1 MSAKVRFAPS
11 PTGQLHVGNARTAL
25 LNALFC
31 RRAQGTFLLRFDD
44 TDAGRSREEF
54 ARAIAADLQWMGI
67 TWQAEMRQS
76 ERIERYRAA
85 FQRLVAGGFV
95 YPCYET
101 PDELEFKRKRL
112 LAQRRPPLYDRAAL
126 ALSSG
131 EQAALEAAGRVPYWR
146 LKLPAAEI
154 GWEDLVRGPARIRA
168 DSMSDPILI
177 RADGTFLYML
187 PSTVDDIELGITHV
201 IRGEDHV
208 PNTAVQI
215 VLCQALGGTPPEY
228 AHVPL
233 LTDRA
238 GQGLSKRLG
247 SLTLAS
253 LRAEGIEPMALNGF
267 LATLGTGIAP
277 SPARSLDDLAEDFA
291 LGRLAGA
298 AAKFDDEQLRRFN
311 ERFVHELPY
320 EQAAPTLQALGL
332 ERADARFWLAV
343 RDNLH
348 RIGEAAYWYEVCFG
362 DIETRPGA
370 DAFTT
375 EAAALLPPEP
385 WTAATWGDWVTQLKS
400 STGRRGR
407 DLFQPLRF
415 ALTGRTDGPELKALL
430 PLIGRARAQ
439 QRLQGTVS

>member
-1 MSAKVRFAPS
+1 MTARVRFAPS

-31 RRAQGTFLLRFDD
+31 RREAGTFILRFDD
-44 TDAGRSREEF
+44 TDAERSREEF
-54 ARAIAADLQWMGI
+54 ARAIAADLEWMGI
-67 TWQAEMRQS
+67 GWQLLVRQS
-76 ERIERYRAA
+76 DRVERYKAA
-85 FQRLVAGGFV
+85 FARLVQGGFV

-101 PDELEFKRKRL
+101 QDELEFKRRRL
-112 LAQRRPPLYDRAAL
+112 LARRQPPLYDRAAL
-126 ALSSG
+126 SLSAAAR
-131 EQAALEAAGRVPYWR
+131 AALQAEGRVPYWR

-154 GWEDLVRGPARIRA
+154 AWEDLVRGPTRIRA

-187 PSTVDDIELGITHV
+187 PSTVDDIELGVTHV

-215 VLCQALGGTPPEY
+215 VLCQALGGTPPHY

-253 LRAEGIEPMALNGF
+253 LRAEGIEPMALNTF
-267 LATLGTGIAP
+267 LATLGTGIALQ
-277 SPARSLDDLAEDFA
+277 PALSLEDLANDFE

-311 ERFVHELPY
+311 ERFVHEMSY
-320 EQAAPTLQALGL
+320 DQAAPKLKALGL
-332 ERADARFWLAV
+332 ERADEAFWFAV

-348 RIGEAAYWYEVCFG
+348 QIGEAAYWYEVCFG
-362 DIETRPGA
+362 NIDVDRDKEG
-370 DAFTT
+370 FTAQ
-375 EAAALLPPEP
+375 AAALLPPEP
-385 WTAATWGDWVTQLKS
+385 WTAATWSDWVTRLKS
-400 STGRRGR
+400 TTGRRGR
-407 DLFQPLRF
+407 DLFQPLRC

-430 PLIGRARAQ
+430 PLIGRAKAQ
-439 QRLQGTVS
+439 QRLQGTGP

>member
-1 MSAKVRFAPS
+1 MTARVRFAPS

-31 RRAQGTFLLRFDD
+31 LRETGTFILRFDD
-44 TDAGRSREEF
+44 TDAERSREEF
-54 ARAIAADLQWMGI
+54 ARAIAADLEWMGI
-67 TWQAEMRQS
+67 GWQLLVRQS
-76 ERIERYRAA
+76 DRIERYKAA
-85 FQRLVAGGFV
+85 FARLVQGGFV

-101 PDELEFKRKRL
+101 QDELEFKRRRL
-112 LAQRRPPLYDRAAL
+112 LARRQPPLYDRAAL
-126 ALSSG
+126 SLSAAAR
-131 EQAALEAAGRVPYWR
+131 AALQAEGRAPYWR

-154 GWEDLVRGPARIRA
+154 AWEDLVRGPTRIRA

-187 PSTVDDIELGITHV
+187 PSTVDDIELGVTHV

-215 VLCQALGGTPPEY
+215 VLCQALGGTPPHY

-253 LRAEGIEPMALNGF
+253 LRAEGIEPMALNTF
-267 LATLGTGIAP
+267 LATLGTGIALQ
-277 SPARSLDDLAEDFA
+277 PALSLEDLANDFE

-311 ERFVHELPY
+311 ERFVHEMSY
-320 EQAAPTLQALGL
+320 DQAAPKLKALGL
-332 ERADARFWLAV
+332 ERADEAFWFAV

-348 RIGEAAYWYEVCFG
+348 RIGDAAYWYEVCFG
-362 DIETRPGA
+362 NIDVDRDKEG
-370 DAFTT
+370 FTAQ
-375 EAAALLPPEP
+375 AAALLPPEP
-385 WTAATWGDWVTQLKS
+385 WTDGTWGDWVTRLKS
-400 STGRRGR
+400 TTGRRGR
-407 DLFQPLRF
+407 ELFQPLRC

-430 PLIGRARAQ
+430 PLIGRAKAQ
-439 QRLQGTVS
+439 QRLQGTGS

>member
-31 RRAQGTFLLRFDD
+31 RREHGTFILRFDD
-44 TDAGRSREEF
+44 TDAERSRAEF
-54 ARAIAADLQWMGI
+54 ARAIAADLTWMGI
-67 TWQAEMRQS
+67 TWQAEVRQS
-76 ERIERYRAA
+76 ERIERYKAA
-85 FQRLVAGGFV
+85 FARLVQEGSV

-101 PDELEFKRKRL
+101 QEELEFKRRRL
-112 LAQRRPPLYDRAAL
+112 LARRQPPLYDRAAL
-126 ALSSG
+126 SLTAT
-131 EQAALEAAGRVPYWR
+131 ERAALQAEGRVPYWR

-154 GWEDLVRGPARIRA
+154 AWEDLVRGPSRIRA

-215 VLCQALGGTPPEY
+215 VLCRALGGTPPHY

-247 SLTLAS
+247 SLTLQS
-253 LRAEGIEPMALNGF
+253 LRAGGIEPMALNAF
-267 LATLGTGIAP
+267 LATLGTGIALR
-277 SPARSLDDLAEDFA
+277 PALSLDDLADDFE

-320 EQAAPTLQALGL
+320 DQAAPKLNALGL
-332 ERADARFWLAV
+332 ERADEAFWLAV

-348 RIGEAAYWYEVCFG
+348 QIGEAAYWHQVCFG
-362 DIETRPGA
+362 DIEAHR
-370 DAFTT
+370 DEEAFTA

-385 WTAATWGDWVTQLKS
+385 WTAATWSDWITQLKS
-400 STGRRGR
+400 ATGRRGR
-407 DLFQPLRF
+407 DLFQPLRC
-415 ALTGRTDGPELKALL
+415 ALTGRADGPELKALL
-430 PLIGRARAQ
+430 PLIGRAKAQ
-439 QRLQGTVS
+439 QRLQGTGP

>member
-1 MSAKVRFAPS
+1 MTARVRFAPS

-31 RRAQGTFLLRFDD
+31 RRETGTFILRFDD
-44 TDAGRSREEF
+44 TDAERSREEF
-54 ARAIAADLQWMGI
+54 ARAIAADLEWMGI
-67 TWQAEMRQS
+67 GWQLQVRQS
-76 ERIERYRAA
+76 ERIERYKAA
-85 FQRLVAGGFV
+85 FARLVQGGFV

-101 PDELEFKRKRL
+101 QDELEFKRRRL
-112 LAQRRPPLYDRAAL
+112 LARRQPPLYDRAAL
-126 ALSSG
+126 SLSAAAR
-131 EQAALEAAGRVPYWR
+131 AALQAEGRVPYWR
-146 LKLPAAEI
+146 LKLPAAEV
-154 GWEDLVRGPARIRA
+154 GWEDLVRGPTRIRA

-187 PSTVDDIELGITHV
+187 PSTVDDIELGVTHV

-215 VLCQALGGTPPEY
+215 VLCQALGGTPPHY

-253 LRAEGIEPMALNGF
+253 LRAEGIEPMALNAF
-267 LATLGTGIAP
+267 LATLGTGIALR
-277 SPARSLDDLAEDFA
+277 PALSLDDLAGDFE

-311 ERFVHELPY
+311 ERFVHEMSY
-320 EQAAPTLQALGL
+320 DQAAPKLKSLGL
-332 ERADARFWLAV
+332 ERADEAFWLAV
-343 RDNLH
+343 RDNL
-348 RIGEAAYWYEVCFG
+348 RQIGEATYWYEVCFG
-362 DIETRPGA
+362 NIDVDRDKEG
-370 DAFTT
+370 FTAQ
-375 EAAALLPPEP
+375 AAALLPPEP
-385 WTAATWGDWVTQLKS
+385 WTAATWSDWVSRLKS
-400 STGRRGR
+400 TTGRRGR
-407 DLFQPLRF
+407 ELFQPLRC

-430 PLIGRARAQ
+430 PLIGRAKAQ
-439 QRLQGTVS
+439 QRLQGTGS

>member
-1 MSAKVRFAPS
+1 MSVHVRFAPS

-31 RRAQGTFLLRFDD
+31 RRARGTFTLRFDD
-44 TDAGRSREEF
+44 TDQERSRDEF
-54 ARAIAADLQWMGI
+54 ARAIAADLAWMGI
-67 TWQAEMRQS
+67 AWQAEVRQS

-85 FQRLVAGGFV
+85 FERLVAGGFV
-95 YPCYET
+95 YPCFET
-101 PDELEFKRKRL
+101 PDELEFKRRRL
-112 LAQRRPPLYDRAAL
+112 LAQHKPPLYDRAAL
-126 ALSSG
+126 ALSAA
-131 EQAALEAAGRVPYWR
+131 ERAALQAEGRIPYWR

-154 GWEDLVRGPARIRA
+154 GWEDLVRGTSRIRV

-187 PSTVDDIELGITHV
+187 PSTVDDIELGVTHV

-253 LRAEGIEPMALNGF
+253 LRAAGIEPMALNGF

-277 SPARSLDDLAEDFA
+277 KPAHSLDELAEDFE

-311 ERFVHELPY
+311 ERFVHELTY
-320 EQAAPTLQALGL
+320 DQAAPKLKALGL
-332 ERADARFWLAV
+332 ARADEAFWLAV
-343 RDNLH
+343 RDNLQ
-348 RIGEAAYWYEVCFG
+348 RIEDAVYWYQVCFG
-362 DIETRPGA
+362 DIETRRDEG
-370 DAFTT
+370 AFTA

-385 WTAATWGDWVTQLKS
+385 WTPATWSDWIGRLKS
-400 STGRRGR
+400 ATGRRGR
-407 DLFQPLRF
+407 ELFQPLRC

-430 PLIGRARAQ
+430 PLIGRAKAH
-439 QRLQGTVS
+439 QRLQGAGS

>member
-1 MSAKVRFAPS
+1 MTARVRFAPS

-31 RRAQGTFLLRFDD
+31 RRETGTFILRFDD
-44 TDAGRSREEF
+44 TDAERSRDEF
-54 ARAIAADLQWMGI
+54 ARAIAADLEWMGI
-67 TWQAEMRQS
+67 GWQLQVRQS
-76 ERIERYRAA
+76 DRIERYKAA
-85 FQRLVAGGFV
+85 FARLVQGGFV

-101 PDELEFKRKRL
+101 QDELEFKRRRL
-112 LAQRRPPLYDRAAL
+112 LARRQPPLYDRAAL
-126 ALSSG
+126 SLSAA
-131 EQAALEAAGRVPYWR
+131 ERAALKAEGRVPYWR

-154 GWEDLVRGPARIRA
+154 AWEDLVRGPTRIRA

-187 PSTVDDIELGITHV
+187 PSTVDDIELGVTHV

-215 VLCQALGGTPPEY
+215 VLCQALGGTPPHY

-253 LRAEGIEPMALNGF
+253 LRAEGIEPMALNAF
-267 LATLGTGIAP
+267 LATLGTGIALR
-277 SPARSLDDLAEDFA
+277 PARSLDDLAGDFE

-311 ERFVHELPY
+311 ERFVHEMSY
-320 EQAAPTLQALGL
+320 AQVAPKLKALGL
-332 ERADARFWLAV
+332 ERADEAFWLAV

-348 RIGEAAYWYEVCFG
+348 RIGEAAYWHEVCFG
-362 DIETRPGA
+362 NIDVDRDKEG
-370 DAFTT
+370 FTAQ
-375 EAAALLPPEP
+375 AAALLPPEP
-385 WTAATWGDWVTQLKS
+385 WTAATWSDWVTRLKS
-400 STGRRGR
+400 TTGRRGR
-407 DLFQPLRF
+407 DLFQPLRC

-430 PLIGRARAQ
+430 PLIGRAKAQ
-439 QRLQGTVS
+439 QRLQGTGS